1 MKSFFTG
8 LAATAEVKKKIKSTK
23 TKKDNEKHDTKQHK
37 KKTNKQ
43 TGKEI
48 NKKETNWKTT
58 IYEDRYILH
67 PDTDSLGGWEVNCC
81 SSNLPCSLNNV
92 GNHRLSKKNNI
103 IKYSD
108 QLKLEAMKFKIIDKC

>member
-1 MKSFFTG
+1 MKSFFTR

-67 PDTDSLGGWEVNCC
+67 PDTDSLGDWKVNCC

>member
-108 QLKLEAMKFKIIDKC
+108 QLKLETMKFKIIDNC